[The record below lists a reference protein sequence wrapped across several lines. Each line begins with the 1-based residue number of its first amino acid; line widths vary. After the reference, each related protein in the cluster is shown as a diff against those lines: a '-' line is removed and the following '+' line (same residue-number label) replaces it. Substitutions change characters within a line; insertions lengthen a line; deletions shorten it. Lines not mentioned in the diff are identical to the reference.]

1 MTKSRLEA
9 FTDGVVAIVLTV
21 LVLEIKIP
29 NPSSFHSLWVIR
41 NTLLAYTCLLYTSPS
56 PRDTR

>member
-29 NPSSFHSLWVIR
+29 NP
-41 NTLLAYTCLLYTSPS
+41 
-56 PRDTR
+56 